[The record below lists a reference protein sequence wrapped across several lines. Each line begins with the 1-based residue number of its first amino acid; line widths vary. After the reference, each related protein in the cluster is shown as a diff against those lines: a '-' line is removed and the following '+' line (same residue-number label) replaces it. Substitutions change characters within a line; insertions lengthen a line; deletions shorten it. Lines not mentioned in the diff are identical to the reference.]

1 MKLIDTNEAHSA
13 FRVLAKT
20 KRSEAAVMELP
31 AEGSTG
37 GADNKHAGEDQWLY
51 VVSGTGMAIVAGK
64 EQTLQTGSLLL
75 IEAGETH
82 EIMNTGANVLRTLNF
97 YAPPAY

>member
-1 MKLIDTNEAHSA
+1 
-13 FRVLAKT
+13 
-20 KRSEAAVMELP
+20 MELEP
-31 AEGSTG
+31 DQSTG

-51 VVSGTGMAIVAGK
+51 VVSGTGKAIVAGK
-64 EQTLQTGSLLL
+64 EQTLQPSSLLL

-82 EIMNTGANVLRTLNF
+82 EISNTGNSVLRTLSF

>member
-1 MKLIDTNEAHSA
+1 MKLIDTSAAHSG

-20 KRSEAAVMELP
+20 MRSEAAIMELQ

-37 GADNKHAGEDQWLY
+37 GADNKHVGEDQWLY
-51 VVSGTGMAIVAGK
+51 VVSGTGKAIVAGK
-64 EQTLQTGSLLL
+64 EQTLGPGSLLL

>member
-1 MKLIDTNEAHSA
+1 MKLIDTNEAHSG
-13 FRVLAKT
+13 FNVLAKT
-20 KRSEAAVMELP
+20 KRSEAAVMELQ
-31 AEGSTG
+31 AESSTG

-51 VVSGTGMAIVAGK
+51 VISGTGKAIVAGN
-64 EQTLQTGSLLL
+64 EQALQPGSLLL

-82 EIMNTGANVLRTLNF
+82 EIFNTGASVLRTLNI